1 MWQRD
6 KTAILIMKKVIITF
20 TLLLSIFCMT
30 SCVGSIESQNDKHI
44 RRLERALER
53 GDIKAAGKE
62 MKYLDD
68 YDENGGRF
76 TREQDAKCEELDR
89 KYPES
94 MRRAHHEKDR
104 LQSK

>member
-1 MWQRD
+1 
-6 KTAILIMKKVIITF
+6 MKKVIITS

-30 SCVGSIESQNDKHI
+30 SCGGSIESQNDKHI
-44 RRLERALER
+44 RKLERALER

-68 YDENGGRF
+68 YDDNGGRF
-76 TREQDAKCEELDR
+76 TREQDAKCEELGR

-94 MRRAHHEKDR
+94 IRRAHHEKDR
-104 LQSK
+104 LQGK